1 MYHKSGT
8 MGYHGATRIR
18 TTGPEASRIPIRYID
33 AQDIID
39 DVKNTLSHYFSAG
52 KLDMSIYPRVLRS
65 MVQRMSRRKGKI
77 SPIKSTVIELCN
89 YQADLPEDF
98 DRMVMAM
105 MCNAGK
111 VYAKNPTK
119 WSVDQKIVTEL
130 NLCEGKYSVCT
141 DSCGRMTKLIENREY
156 DPFSY
161 EEFIVMSPSMTSN
174 MSWCDK
180 DCFKF
185 NGGRNDRWSYQ
196 VTEHRGKRIFSSTE
210 ESGKVYI
217 EYRSNLEQED
227 GFMVPDVPQIRD
239 WIYSALLVESFR
251 YLWYRGE
258 EVQGRLQLAER
269 ELYVKK
275 EEADIIIAT
284 PEVYELYDMAHT
296 LSNRYK
302 AMEDWVGVDRVYR
315 PRG

>member
-1 MYHKSGT
+1 MHHRSDDLK
-8 MGYHGATRIR
+8 IR
-18 TTGPEASRIPIRYID
+18 TRKAEGSRIPIRYID

-52 KLDMSIYPRVLRS
+52 KLDMSIYPRVIRS
-65 MVQRMSRRKGKI
+65 MVQRMARRRGKI
-77 SPIKSTVIELCN
+77 SPIKSTVIELSD
-89 YQADLPEDF
+89 YQAVLPEDF
-98 DRMVMAM
+98 DRIVLAM
-105 MCNAGK
+105 MCDAGK
-111 VYAKNPTK
+111 VYIKNPTK

-156 DPFSY
+156 DPFLY
-161 EEFIVMSPSMTSN
+161 EEFVVMTPAMTPN

-180 DCFKF
+180 NCFNF
-185 NGGRNDRWSYQ
+185 NKGRADRWSFEI
-196 VTEHRGKRIFSSTE
+196 TESRGRRVFSSTE

-239 WIYSALLVESFR
+239 WIYAALIVESLR

-269 ELYVKK
+269 DLYVKK
-275 EEADIIIAT
+275 EEADIIIAM

-296 LSNRYK
+296 LSNRFK
-302 AMEDWVGVDRVYR
+302 AMEEWVGVDRVYR